1 MVKETGRQRS
11 SDQVCK
17 PEQRNRAS
25 CKVRSRLYE
34 EEEMSEI
41 NRKYPTDAPMRF
53 TMFAEGGVG
62 VE

>member
-25 CKVRSRLYE
+25 CKVRSRLHE

-41 NRKYPTDAPMRF
+41 NRTSRWS
-53 TMFAEGGVG
+53 
-62 VE
+62 